1 MSRLVCVAPN
11 PAIDR
16 IYDVTALTP
25 GAIHRP
31 LRATAVAGGKGL
43 NVARA
48 ARHLGADVVAVTLLR
63 GHAGRWIADELSRAG
78 LPFRAAWAP
87 GETRTCISI
96 HDPGIDG
103 LTEIYDS
110 GEPVPRAGW
119 VDLERLAAEAT
130 AEAELVTVSGGIP
143 PGVDPGAFGGLCAI
157 GRSRGARVLLDVY
170 GPGLVHALPERP
182 WLVKLNEG
190 EAAAVLDRAVVDEAS
205 ALEAGHELRQRG
217 AGVVIVTRGRAG
229 AVVVTGDG
237 TWRIG
242 EPPAE
247 GRYAVG
253 SGDAFLAGL
262 AVGLLEGGSLLDT
275 VRLGAGAGV
284 ANAQTPGQGELD
296 PSAARAFAATIPVE
310 ALSPPR

>member
-63 GHAGRWIADELSRAG
+63 GHAGRWIADEVARVG
-78 LPFRAAWAP
+78 LPLRAAWAD
-87 GETRTCISI
+87 GETRTCVSI
-96 HDPGIDG
+96 HDPAIEG

-110 GEPVPRAGW
+110 GEPVPAAGW
-119 VDLERLAAEAT
+119 IEVERLVAAEIGVG
-130 AEAELVTVSGGIP
+130 AELLTVSGGIP
-143 PGVDPGAFGGLCAI
+143 PGLDAGAFGGLAAI

-170 GPGLVHALPERP
+170 GPGLLHALPERP
-182 WLVKLNEG
+182 WLVKLN
-190 EAAAVLDRAVVDEAS
+190 AAEAS
-205 ALEAGHELRQRG
+205 GLAGKPVHDLATALEAGRELREH
-217 AGVVIVTRGRAG
+217 GVTVAIVTLGRAG
-229 AVVVTGDG
+229 AVVVTADG
-237 TWRIG
+237 SWRAG
-242 EPPAE
+242 EPPEE

-262 AVGLLEGGSLLDT
+262 AVGLLEGASLLDA

-284 ANAQTPGQGELD
+284 ANAQTPGQGDLD
-296 PSAARAFAATIPVE
+296 PSAARAFAAQISVE
-310 ALSPPR
+310 PL